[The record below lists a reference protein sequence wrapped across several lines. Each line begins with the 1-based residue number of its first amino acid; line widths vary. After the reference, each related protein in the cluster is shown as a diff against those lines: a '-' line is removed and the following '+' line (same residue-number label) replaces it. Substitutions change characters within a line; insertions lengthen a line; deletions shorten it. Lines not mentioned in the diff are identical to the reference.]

1 MERLLWR
8 NLQPLQQNVARQ
20 ARDQRLLLECL
31 THQEDMLQHLVADMQ
46 PLGAVPRVARAP

>member
-20 ARDQRLLLECL
+20 ARDPRLLLECL
-31 THQEDMLQHLVADMQ
+31 THQEDMLQHLGADMQ